1 MTVQANS
8 KIRTRPCPYCYTCG
22 TKGKLLYKGLQDRLF
37 SAPGEWNLRKCPN
50 SECGLVWLDPMPIEE
65 DIGKAYQ
72 TYYTH
77 QDNSSDREDWGIRR
91 FLRYGLKKTWDLFL
105 RVTPIYWERKRL
117 YLMYLVKNKPGRLL
131 EVGCGN
137 GHRLAQ
143 FRAMEW
149 QVEGQE
155 VDLKAANLARKLYNL
170 KIHLGPVEELRIPD
184 ATFDAIIMN
193 HVIEHLH
200 HPELVL
206 AECHRLLRAGGNL
219 VVVTPNIESFGHRR
233 FGADWRELDPPRHI
247 HIFSC
252 KTLFEIAH
260 KAGFSQC
267 TLWTTAV
274 HAPGI
279 GMGSLDIRRTGR
291 HIMGARIEP
300 SLRIVSSFLFQLW
313 ATLVHVTQKNSGEEC
328 VMKAEK

>member
-1 MTVQANS
+1 MTVHANS

-77 QDNSSDREDWGIRR
+77 QDSSSDREDWGIRR

-184 ATFDAIIMN
+184 ATFDAIIMH

-200 HPELVL
+200 HPEILL
-206 AECHRLLRAGGNL
+206 AECHRLLRTGGKL

-233 FGADWRELDPPRHI
+233 FGADWRGLEPPRHI

-252 KTLFEIAH
+252 KTLLKLAS
-260 KAGFSQC
+260 KAEFNQC
-267 TLWTTAV
+267 ALWTTA
-274 HAPGI
+274 ANTQGI
-279 GMGSLDIRRTGR
+279 AAISLDIQRASR
-291 HIMGARIEP
+291 HLVDDGLKPRIH
-300 SLRIVSSFLFQLW
+300 IAAILFQLW
-313 ATLVHVTQKNSGEEC
+313 ATVFYVTRKDSGEEC

>member
-1 MTVQANS
+1 MTVHDNS

-50 SECGLVWLDPMPIEE
+50 PECGLVWLDPMPIEE

-77 QDNSSDREDWGIRR
+77 QDNSSGREDWGIKR

-117 YLMYLVKNKPGRLL
+117 YLMYLGKNKPGRLL

-137 GHRLAQ
+137 GRRLAQ

-155 VDLKAANLARKLYNL
+155 VDLKAAKLARQMYDL

-184 ATFDAIIMN
+184 ATFDAIIMH

-200 HPELVL
+200 HPEILL
-206 AECHRLLRAGGNL
+206 AECHRLLRTGGNL

-233 FGADWRELDPPRHI
+233 FGADWRGLEPPRHI

-252 KTLFEIAH
+252 KTLLKLAS
-260 KAGFSQC
+260 KAGFNQC
-267 TLWTTAV
+267 ALWTTA
-274 HAPGI
+274 ANTQGI
-279 GMGSLDIRRTGR
+279 AAISLDIQRASR
-291 HIMGARIEP
+291 HLVDDGLKPRIH
-300 SLRIVSSFLFQLW
+300 IAAILFQLW
-313 ATLVHVTQKNSGEEC
+313 ATVFYFTRKDSGEEC